1 MSKPW
6 IISALLMEHL
16 YINYFSLILFLAF
29 LIIGIVSLIFSKK
42 KILAKSIFC
51 TFPICGLLI
60 LLNFICPFLSIKTNY
75 NSDNSGCHGIFLP
88 GHYEDE
94 TIDIGLFGINTINIT
109 SGEYEV
115 TNHNN
120 RITEHHSTKKYLNT
134 VVTAIDFIIIF
145 IILFIRFYK
154 QNKQP
159 MSMLVEEDS

>member
-29 LIIGIVSLIFSKK
+29 LIIGIVSLLFSKK

-75 NSDNSGCHGIFLP
+75 SSDKGQCHGIFLP
-88 GHYEDE
+88 GYYEDE
-94 TIDIGLFGINTINIT
+94 TIDIGLFGIDTINIT
-109 SGEYEV
+109 SGEYEDVV
-115 TNHNN
+115 TKN
-120 RITEHHSTKKYLNT
+120 IIAEHHSKKKYLNI

-145 IILFIRFYK
+145 IILFIKFYK
-154 QNKQP
+154 HNKQP
-159 MSMLVEEDS
+159 MSMIMEDDL